1 MNSRAQSILEYV
13 VIIGVV
19 SAALATM
26 QLYLKRSVQSVVKV
40 TADVMGSQG
49 KGIIGGEL
57 DPRYERKS
65 IDIANIS
72 TETSGFNS
80 STISQGGNTSYA
92 TNTAQKKSGVLQ
104 YEIWKDKQ

>member
-49 KGIIGGEL
+49 KGVTGGEL
-57 DPRYERKS
+57 DPRYERKY
-65 IDIANIS
+65 IGLANIS
-72 TETSGFNS
+72 TETSGFSS
-80 STISQGGNTSYA
+80 STISQGGNTSYT
-92 TNTAQKKSGVLQ
+92 TNTAENKSGVLQ
-104 YEIWKDKQ
+104 NETWKDR